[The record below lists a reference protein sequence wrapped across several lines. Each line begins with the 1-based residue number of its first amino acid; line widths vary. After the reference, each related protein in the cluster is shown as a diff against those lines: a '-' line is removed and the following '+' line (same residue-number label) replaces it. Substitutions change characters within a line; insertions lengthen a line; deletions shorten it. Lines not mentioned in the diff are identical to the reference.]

1 MNMYQELDKE
11 LISAK
16 TFPNVFAWI
25 DRFRE
30 AYDAATEKNGKARVI
45 PDREA
50 IDTILSSDY
59 FEPEG
64 KIDKQDPLQLKK
76 GQLVAINPVDSGAS
90 HIDKGELVAIGIRE
104 VVIKKK
110 VPNGKGEIRV
120 HFPRTNFTI
129 KPIKESEL

>member
-1 MNMYQELDKE
+1 LTGSEKVRRAASSQAHLLTDQ
-11 LISAK
+11 
-16 TFPNVFAWI
+16 
-25 DRFRE
+25 

-64 KIDKQDPLQLKK
+64 EIDPQDPLQLKK
-76 GQLVAINPVDSGAS
+76 GQMVAINPVDSGAS
-90 HIDKGELVAIGIRE
+90 HVDKGELISIGIRE

-120 HFPRTNFTI
+120 HFPRVNFSI
-129 KPIKESEL
+129 RAIDESNL